1 MATTERVMVVEEVVP
16 HFMDGTSMDLRLD
29 LTHLVAPD
37 NLPSHRRHLSP
48 NHKVRQTRVA
58 AGCAKRCDP
67 KRLKRF

>member
-1 MATTERVMVVEEVVP
+1 MATTEMVMVVEEVVP

-48 NHKVRQTRVA
+48 NHSQANEGGGWVREKMR
-58 AGCAKRCDP
+58 P
-67 KRLKRF
+67 KETEEI